1 MADHTHFTIVETR
14 SVYSLPNPTN
24 WTEVSK
30 VLNILYRDLGG
41 EESYDDD
48 VIVSATEEEILFTY
62 KVTETR
68 T

>member
-1 MADHTHFTIVETR
+1 MADHTHFNIVETR
-14 SVYSLPNPTN
+14 SVYALPNPTN

-30 VLNILYRDLGG
+30 VLNILYRDLG
-41 EESYDDD
+41 EDAYDDA

>member
-1 MADHTHFTIVETR
+1 MADHTHFNIVETR
-14 SVYSLPNPTN
+14 SVYALPNPTN

-41 EESYDDD
+41 AESYDDD

>member
-1 MADHTHFTIVETR
+1 MANHTHFNIVETR
-14 SVYSLPNPTN
+14 SVYALPNPTN

-30 VLNILYRDLGG
+30 VLNILYRDLG
-41 EESYDDD
+41 EDAYDDA